1 MTKMNDFTIDQLMLF
16 IGGVLGSLGA
26 LLLVIQKSKCEQINC
41 CCFSC
46 KRRVDLIIEEER
58 LQMTGHRG
66 NTPEPVRRSE
76 RLKEKELKLEP
87 VEPEPENIYASEGD

>member
-1 MTKMNDFTIDQLMLF
+1 MDDFSIDQLMLF

-41 CCFSC
+41 CCLSC

-66 NTPEPVRRSE
+66 TTPEPRRSE
-76 RLKEKELKLEP
+76 RLKEKDKELKLEP
-87 VEPEPENIYASEGD
+87 AEPEPEEIS